1 MADVTNVALGVC
13 SVTVDGVDIG
23 HTKGGCEVTYEPNYH
38 TVTVDKYGETPVD
51 ERLNGETLM
60 VKVPFAEYTLSNLEK
75 AIPFTTRA
83 GAADA
88 RRLMGSSA
96 GQKGR
101 NKAVALVLHPINEG
115 TRRFDIVLY
124 KAFAH
129 SAVTLNHKNDEERI
143 IEVEFVALVDET
155 KSDGNYLG
163 LVGDST
169 A

>member
-1 MADVTNVALGVC
+1 
-13 SVTVDGVDIG
+13 
-23 HTKGGCEVTYEPNYH
+23 
-38 TVTVDKYGETPVD
+38 
-51 ERLNGETLM
+51 
-60 VKVPFAEYTLSNLEK
+60 
-75 AIPFTTRA
+75 
-83 GAADA
+83 
-88 RRLMGSSA
+88 
-96 GQKGR
+96 
-101 NKAVALVLHPINEG
+101 
-115 TRRFDIVLY
+115 LY